1 MRRARL
7 WRSTPFR
14 LAMTFGMVFVI
25 AFVITGFVTYRFLKQ
40 ELLRELDASIM
51 EIHALI
57 SSTYAPDDLE
67 DLISTVNTYAQLNRA
82 DQRIF
87 SVIDADGKETAGNF
101 SGRRLPDGISNV
113 SSEDV
118 GLTGD
123 IDYRVMSG
131 MIGDKRLIVGQ
142 SFDQTNRLEN
152 ITFISFIW
160 ATALVIGL
168 AVIGGVLLAS
178 RVQRRLDG
186 IASAMASVSHGQ
198 LDARVPLHGNGDDI
212 DTVSGQVNQALD
224 RLSILMETMRQVS
237 SDIAHELKTP
247 LNRLKM
253 QIETAVAAAERG
265 HPDADALIGA
275 RDEVDQ
281 INATFEA
288 LLRISQI
295 EAGARKTRFKEV
307 DLTTLLTSV
316 AEIYVDVAEDS
327 LMILT
332 TSIDQFQPC
341 LVFGD
346 SELLTQMFVN
356 LIENAIRHCPK
367 GTRIEISLKQAGE
380 QAVATISDNGAGVP
394 ANERDKVF
402 RRLYRL
408 DKSRTTFG
416 SGLGLSLVSAVADLH
431 GGRVI
436 LADNNPGL
444 RAEALLPLMP

>member
-57 SSTYAPDDLE
+57 SSTYAADDLE

-87 SVIDADGKETAGNF
+87 SVIDADGKEIAGNF
-101 SGRRLPDGISNV
+101 SGKSLPDGISNT
-113 SSEDV
+113 SSQDIGLKGDV
-118 GLTGD
+118 
-123 IDYRVMSG
+123 DYRAISA
-131 MIGDKRLIVGQ
+131 MIGDIRLIVGQ
-142 SFDQTNRLEN
+142 SFNQTDRLEN
-152 ITFISFIW
+152 ITFISFVW

-212 DTVSGQVNQALD
+212 DTVSSQINQALD

-253 QIETAVAAAERG
+253 QAENAVSSEERG
-265 HPDADALIGA
+265 EPVTSALIGVL
-275 RDEVDQ
+275 DEANQ

-295 EAGARKTRFKEV
+295 EAGARKTRFQQT

-316 AEIYVDVAEDS
+316 VEIYADVAEDS
-327 LMILT
+327 FMTLT
-332 TSIDQFQPC
+332 TSIDRSTEC
-341 LVFGD
+341 LVLGD
-346 SELLTQMFVN
+346 QELLTQMFVN

-367 GTRIEISLKQAGE
+367 GTRIEVSLERTSAH
-380 QAVATISDNGAGVP
+380 AVATIGDNGTGIP
-394 ANERDKVF
+394 ANERDMVF

-408 DKSRTTFG
+408 DKSRMTSG
-416 SGLGLSLVSAVADLH
+416 SGLGLSLVSAIADLH
-431 GGRVI
+431 GGRVM
-436 LADNNPGL
+436 LVDNNPGV
-444 RAEALLPLMP
+444 RAETVLPLLP

>member
-40 ELLRELDASIM
+40 ELLRELDASIT
-51 EIHALI
+51 EIHALV

-67 DLISTVNTYAQLNRA
+67 DLISTVNTYAQLNET

-87 SVIDADGKETAGNF
+87 SVIDASGKEIAGNF
-101 SGRRLPDGISNV
+101 SGKTLPEGISNT
-113 SSEDV
+113 SSQDL
-118 GLTGD
+118 GLKGD
-123 IDYRVMSG
+123 ADYRVMSG

-142 SFDQTNRLEN
+142 SFNQTDRLEN
-152 ITFISFIW
+152 ITFVSFIW
-160 ATALVIGL
+160 ATVLVIGL
-168 AVIGGVLLAS
+168 AVIGGILLAS

-186 IASAMASVSHGQ
+186 IASAMTAVSHGQ
-198 LDARVPLHGNGDDI
+198 IDARVPLHGNGDDI

-253 QIETAVAAAERG
+253 QIETAVVAAEWG
-265 HPDADALIGA
+265 QPDAIALVGA

-295 EAGARKTRFKEV
+295 EAGARKTRFRQV

-316 AEIYVDVAEDS
+316 VEIYDDVAEDS
-327 LMILT
+327 LMTLT
-332 TSIDQFQPC
+332 TSIDPAREY
-341 LVFGD
+341 LVLGD
-346 SELLTQMFVN
+346 WELLTQMFVN

-367 GTRIEISLKQAGE
+367 GTRIEVSLKRDGE
-380 QAVATISDNGAGVP
+380 RAVASISDNGAGIP
-394 ANERDKVF
+394 AHERGKVF

-408 DKSRTTFG
+408 DKSRTTSG
-416 SGLGLSLVSAVADLH
+416 NGLGLSLVSAIADLH

-436 LADNNPGL
+436 LVDNNPGL
-444 RAEALLPLMP
+444 RAEAILPLIL

>member
-14 LAMTFGMVFVI
+14 LAMTFAMVFVV

-40 ELLRELDASIM
+40 ELLRELDSSIL
-51 EIHALI
+51 EIHALV
-57 SSTYAPDDLE
+57 SSTYAADDLE
-67 DLISTVNTYAQLNRA
+67 DLISTVNTYAQLNEA

-87 SVIDADGKETAGNF
+87 SVIDADGKEIAGNF
-101 SGRRLPDGISNV
+101 SGKSLPDGISST
-113 SSEDV
+113 SSKDIGIKGDV
-118 GLTGD
+118 
-123 IDYRVMSG
+123 DYRVISAL
-131 MIGDKRLIVGQ
+131 IGDKRLIVGQ
-142 SFDQTNRLEN
+142 SFNQTDRLEN

-160 ATALVIGL
+160 ATVLVIGL
-168 AVIGGVLLAS
+168 AVIGGVVLAA

-186 IASAMASVSHGQ
+186 IANAMAAVSHGQ

-212 DTVSGQVNQALD
+212 DTVSSQINQALD

-253 QIETAVAAAERG
+253 QAENAVSSEERG
-265 HPDADALIGA
+265 EPVTSALIGVL
-275 RDEVDQ
+275 DEANQ

-295 EAGARKTRFKEV
+295 EAGARKTRFRQT

-316 AEIYVDVAEDS
+316 VEIYADVAEDS
-327 LMILT
+327 FMTLT
-332 TSIDQFQPC
+332 TSIDRSTEC
-341 LVFGD
+341 LVLGD
-346 SELLTQMFVN
+346 QELLTQMFVN

-367 GTRIEISLKQAGE
+367 GTRIEVSLE
-380 QAVATISDNGAGVP
+380 RTSEHAVATIGDNGTGIP
-394 ANERDKVF
+394 ANERDMVF

-408 DKSRTTFG
+408 DKSRMTSG
-416 SGLGLSLVSAVADLH
+416 SGLGLSLVSAIADLH
-431 GGRVI
+431 GGRVM
-436 LADNNPGL
+436 LVDNNPGV
-444 RAEALLPLMP
+444 RAETVLPLLP